1 MSPLRVS
8 RSSGAVEEKGAPWF
22 ARPFVVVFLS
32 ILLLCPPLNV
42 EAWPLT
48 SWHLFSRLRHDEQA
62 SWQAYAVDRRGRE
75 VHYPVASLRN
85 GFRGFVFEMHT
96 FATRSQAER
105 NAICETWLAGARL
118 SMPGRDVRVV
128 RVYRTH
134 WLLSNRRDRSAVPAT
149 RTLRYVCVP
158 RGERAAT

>member
-1 MSPLRVS
+1 VS
-8 RSSGAVEEKGAPWF
+8 RSSGAVEVKGAPWF
-22 ARPFVVVFLS
+22 ARFFVVVFLGV
-32 ILLLCPPLNV
+32 LLVCPLLNV

-62 SWQAYAVDRRGRE
+62 GWQAYAVDRNGRE
-75 VHYPVASLRN
+75 VRYPVASLGN
-85 GFRGFVFEMHT
+85 GFRGFVFEMGT

-105 NAICETWLAGARL
+105 DAICETWLAGARL
-118 SMPGRDVRVV
+118 LLPGRDVRVV

-134 WLLSNRRDRSAVPAT
+134 WLLSRRRDHRAVPPT
-149 RTLRYVCVP
+149 RALRYVCVP